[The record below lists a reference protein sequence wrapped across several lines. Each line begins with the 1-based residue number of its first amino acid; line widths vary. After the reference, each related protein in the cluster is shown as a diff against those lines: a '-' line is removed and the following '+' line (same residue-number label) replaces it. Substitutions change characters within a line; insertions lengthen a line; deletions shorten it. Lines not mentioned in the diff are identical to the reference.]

1 MSCYADPSICHPHPT
16 TRRQA
21 AMMCRLADSMSS
33 LRQSKLAFRFPS
45 NCPGKRDYTLVSC
58 LWQTIGQG
66 AHHQPLLLRCH
77 ARPRHDLVQ
86 RAFAANT
93 DLVVIQRTHLI
104 AGRSRK
110 ARTWRASGHSWHEQ
124 SGCCEKP
131 RLCNFL
137 QLIQIFKLPRRHS
150 AKAPTGQ
157 SIPAKQVLTHY
168 NTRAEQQ
175 KKNNGR

>member
-1 MSCYADPSICHPHPT
+1 MSYYADPSISHHRPT

-21 AMMCRLADSMSS
+21 AMMCRLADSVSS
-33 LRQSKLAFRFPS
+33 LRQSKHASRLPS
-45 NCPGKRDYTLVSC
+45 NCPGKRDYTSVSC

-77 ARPRHDLVQ
+77 ARPRHDLIQ
-86 RAFAANT
+86 RAFTANT

-137 QLIQIFKLPRRHS
+137 QLIQIFKLPLLHSTSRLLKNAVFLQPARRYRDV
-150 AKAPTGQ
+150 PTFLMAA
-157 SIPAKQVLTHY
+157 SH
-168 NTRAEQQ
+168 
-175 KKNNGR
+175 